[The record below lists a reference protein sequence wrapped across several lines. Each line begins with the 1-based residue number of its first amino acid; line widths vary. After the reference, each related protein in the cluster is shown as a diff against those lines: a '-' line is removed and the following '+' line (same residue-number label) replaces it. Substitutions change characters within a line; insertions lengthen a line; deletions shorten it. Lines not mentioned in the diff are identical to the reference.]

1 MKTTTDYK
9 FDVSISEKAYD
20 HKPNKDTEVHLI
32 KFTKKTVDV
41 TGFLEYMLEGY
52 CYAPIF
58 SKDSFG
64 MKGDRS
70 NGTFRY
76 SYIVSIDVDHSL
88 ETMNEMVDRLEYK
101 PTCSYTTCQN
111 GLNGESRFRLVYC
124 FENKIEKL
132 DEYRG
137 LVDAIFDANKLD
149 YNEIVNGER
158 KYDSQTRVPSQIYF
172 GNGTDSFDF
181 TVSDII
187 YNIKD
192 FNIYYNINN
201 NIDNNILNNSSNS
214 NKEKSVNENY
224 IYTPTNNIHL
234 NDTFWDKQ
242 FEDDFNRLKIEEI
255 IAKYVNVYPNL
266 EHTPLEIPDDD
277 TPYILY
283 PDGYIEI
290 NRLCKVGK
298 DKRYVRVK
306 DCGTL
311 KIKDGEG
318 RRKTLFWNGIIRR
331 LINPN
336 ITYDNLVY
344 NLLYELCY
352 YITNYNAENIIGKKE
367 IAMIARDVMKQ
378 DMSKYE
384 YLRNR
389 PVKGKKEPKKFITN
403 PKYCIKHNTTKN
415 KIKGTAGKL
424 VRHKEYAE
432 LYDSSKT
439 IKENVEYMKSHGVK
453 VVSDSTLKR
462 WRDENGLS
470 KKRGGDKK

>member
-1 MKTTTDYK
+1 MIITTDYK
-9 FDVSISEKAYD
+9 FEVSISEKAYD
-20 HKPNKDTEVHLI
+20 HKPDKKTEVHLI
-32 KFTKKTVDV
+32 RFTKKTVDV

-52 CYAPIF
+52 CYAPVF
-58 SKDSFG
+58 ENNHRH
-64 MKGDRS
+64 GD
-70 NGTFRY
+70 NFLY

-88 ETMNEMVDRLEYK
+88 ETMNEMIDRLEYK
-101 PTCSYTTCQN
+101 PTCAYTSCQN
-111 GLNGESRFRLVYC
+111 GLLNGESRFRLVYC
-124 FENKIEKL
+124 FEDKIEKL
-132 DEYRG
+132 DEYRE
-137 LVDAIFDANKLD
+137 LVYAIFNANHLNI
-149 YNEIVNGER
+149 NEKVNGEY
-158 KYDSQTRVPSQIYF
+158 KYDPQSKVPSQLYF
-172 GNGTDSFDF
+172 GNGTETFEF
-181 TVSDII
+181 TVTDIV
-187 YNIKD
+187 YCKRD
-192 FNIYYNINN
+192 FNIHYINN
-201 NIDNNILNNSSNS
+201 SIDNNILFNGNN
-214 NKEKSVNENY
+214 EDKSIIENHT
-224 IYTPTNNIHL
+224 YTPTNNIHL
-234 NDTFWDKQ
+234 NDTFLDKQ
-242 FEDDFNRLKIEEI
+242 FEDDFNRLEI
-255 IAKYVNVYPNL
+255 KEILAKYVNVYPNL

-283 PDGYIEI
+283 PNGYIEI

-403 PKYCIKHNTTKN
+403 PNYCIKHNTTKN

-462 WRDENGLS
+462 WRDENGLT